1 LQCDAKP
8 AGNGGFF
15 VAAPM
20 KFPLSVPIL
29 GKSESRSRTMNMKSF
44 AVAALAALAVAAP
57 AMAADGYKNGDER
70 APRGSIVV
78 SERAQY
84 MSFYDYFFNN
94 PGKSRTLRY
103 DPGEYYKGLT
113 REYDRP

>member
-1 LQCDAKP
+1 
-8 AGNGGFF
+8 
-15 VAAPM
+15 M
-20 KFPLSVPIL
+20 KR
-29 GKSESRSRTMNMKSF
+29 KS
-44 AVAALAALAVAAP
+44 LAVAVLAILVVAGP
-57 AMAADGYKNGDER
+57 ALAADGYKNGDER

-78 SERAQY
+78 SERAQH

>member
-1 LQCDAKP
+1 
-8 AGNGGFF
+8 
-15 VAAPM
+15 
-20 KFPLSVPIL
+20 
-29 GKSESRSRTMNMKSF
+29 MNMKSS
-44 AVAALAALAVAAP
+44 AVVALAALAVATP
-57 AMAADGYKNGDER
+57 AIAADGYRSGDER
-70 APRGSIVV
+70 AQRGGIVV
-78 SERAQY
+78 SERAHY

>member
-1 LQCDAKP
+1 MTKTSLA
-8 AGNGGFF
+8 
-15 VAAPM
+15 
-20 KFPLSVPIL
+20 L
-29 GKSESRSRTMNMKSF
+29 
-44 AVAALAALAVAAP
+44 AALAALALAAP
-57 AMAADGYKNGDER
+57 ALAADGSRNGVEPQGR
-70 APRGSIVV
+70 IVV

>member
-1 LQCDAKP
+1 
-8 AGNGGFF
+8 
-15 VAAPM
+15 M
-20 KFPLSVPIL
+20 K
-29 GKSESRSRTMNMKSF
+29 MKSL
-44 AVAALAALAVAAP
+44 AVTALAALAVAAP
-57 AMAADGYKNGDER
+57 AIAADGYENGAER
-70 APRGSIVV
+70 APRGSAV

>member
-1 LQCDAKP
+1 MKAK
-8 AGNGGFF
+8 
-15 VAAPM
+15 
-20 KFPLSVPIL
+20 SI
-29 GKSESRSRTMNMKSF
+29 
-44 AVAALAALAVAAP
+44 ALATLATFALVAP
-57 AMAADGYKNGDER
+57 TLAADGYRRGDE
-70 APRGSIVV
+70 PNGKIVV

-103 DPGEYYKGLT
+103 DPGEYYRGLT

>member
-1 LQCDAKP
+1 MTKTSLA
-8 AGNGGFF
+8 
-15 VAAPM
+15 
-20 KFPLSVPIL
+20 L
-29 GKSESRSRTMNMKSF
+29 
-44 AVAALAALAVAAP
+44 AALAALALAAP
-57 AMAADGYKNGDER
+57 ALAADGNRDGE
-70 APRGSIVV
+70 APQGRIVV

>member
-1 LQCDAKP
+1 MTKTSLA
-8 AGNGGFF
+8 
-15 VAAPM
+15 
-20 KFPLSVPIL
+20 L
-29 GKSESRSRTMNMKSF
+29 
-44 AVAALAALAVAAP
+44 AALAALALAAP
-57 AMAADGYKNGDER
+57 ALAADGNREGEAR
-70 APRGSIVV
+70 QGRIVV

>member
-1 LQCDAKP
+1 
-8 AGNGGFF
+8 
-15 VAAPM
+15 M
-20 KFPLSVPIL
+20 K
-29 GKSESRSRTMNMKSF
+29 MKSL
-44 AVAALAALAVAAP
+44 AVTALAALAVAAP
-57 AMAADGYKNGDER
+57 AIAADGYKNGDER
-70 APRGSIVV
+70 APRGSVV